1 MLSNRQ
7 FKIMQQL
14 ANTNEYISSAA
25 LSELFKVSSR
35 SIKNDMQTIRLF
47 LESNYPNTH
56 IQSVPSKGYIV
67 IYDSKAEQDAFINIC
82 NDLQT
87 LSHYED
93 EQLLRVKKIILLLFD
108 HTYITKWKIIDR
120 LYISESTFYSD
131 LKEVE
136 AVLSKYDL
144 HVEQK
149 KQFGYYI
156 VGLEKDMRLCL
167 IKENLYTLEE
177 HEISQDRTVNIQNIA
192 RISEILSNI
201 LLENEYRTSD
211 TLLENLVVHIL
222 ITLSRIRSGN
232 MIMEP
237 SNYPDIK
244 QLKEYVIAKQILEAF
259 IVSSEHLQAS
269 HLENEIIHLT
279 TNLLGKSEYNKNTL
293 ISKETNEFIQ
303 YTLECIL
310 EKFAVDFTNDVD
322 LKISLSMHLVPLL
335 HRIRYGMQQKSKM
348 AREIK
353 VSFPLATDIASY
365 FAHLLQNHYDLVVS
379 DDEITFLSLY
389 FNYSLDNLK
398 VGEDAKNIL
407 IITTLRQ
414 SETILI
420 RQKFMH
426 WFKNQI
432 QNLVFIRPNEAVEHL
447 MDFDAI
453 FTTDDFDDDAY
464 SGAVVKINLFPND
477 EDYIRINH
485 ALYGFTSANAVLSKF
500 RNELVYIGKAKNKD
514 DVLQKLFHLAE
525 KTFHLDDSFR
535 QSVMDRESVGNTYY
549 GSKISMPHPL
559 APTTD
564 ETFVAMALLENEIEW
579 GENQNVQIIFMV
591 STEKNNPRA
600 FQFWHYLSLFVSNDT
615 YVKQLLENLT
625 YQNFMRLLNEAIA
638 SEFN

>member
-177 HEISQDRTVNIQNIA
+177 HEINQDRTVNIQNIA

-244 QLKEYVIAKQILEAF
+244 QLKEYAIAKQILEAF
-259 IVSSEHLQAS
+259 IVSSEHLQAA

-500 RNELVYIGKAKNKD
+500 RNELVYIGKAKSKD
-514 DVLQKLFHLAE
+514 EVLQKLFHLAE

-638 SEFN
+638 SEFK